1 MPSPVASVSSVSPDA
16 RGQTLTSELTPGF
29 TVLQHPLPCATQHE
43 AEQKFYICGFGES
56 GSYGQTVGSIRT
68 TRTWPRDII
77 HLRGGNSSQFPD
89 TRPEVT
95 VNSPVSNAGSPGMAL
110 QKH

>member
-1 MPSPVASVSSVSPDA
+1 MPSPVASG
-16 RGQTLTSELTPGF
+16 GQTLTSELTPGF
-29 TVLQHPLPCATQHE
+29 LVLQHPLPCATQHE
-43 AEQKFYICGFGES
+43 AEQKKFCICVFGES
-56 GSYGQTVGSIRT
+56 GSCGQTVGSIRT
-68 TRTWPRDII
+68 TGTWPRDII

-110 QKH
+110 

>member
-1 MPSPVASVSSVSPDA
+1 M
-16 RGQTLTSELTPGF
+16 
-29 TVLQHPLPCATQHE
+29 
-43 AEQKFYICGFGES
+43 FGES
-56 GSYGQTVGSIRT
+56 GSCGQTVGSIRT
-68 TRTWPRDII
+68 TGTWPRDII

-110 QKH
+110 